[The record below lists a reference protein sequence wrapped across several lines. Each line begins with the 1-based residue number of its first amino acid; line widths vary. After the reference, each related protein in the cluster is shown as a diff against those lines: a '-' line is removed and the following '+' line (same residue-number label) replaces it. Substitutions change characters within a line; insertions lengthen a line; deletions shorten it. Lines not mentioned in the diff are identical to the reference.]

1 MVSFRARCALAFLL
15 LAGAATAEQGGKYLI
30 IAADQF
36 VGAVQPLA
44 AWKTKKGVLA
54 KVVPKSEAGSTS
66 AQIQAYIR
74 NAYSNWPVRPEYV
87 LLVGAPSL
95 IPAYGNVNDC
105 YYGDMGGTSLME
117 ISVGRFSVSTA
128 RECSLLVNKT
138 LAYERPSPAG
148 DTTWFVRGTTVVRED
163 SPADPYYQP
172 DSRFVRKFWE
182 NSGFALCESLC
193 SLWGHNSSHVNS
205 AAADGR
211 SFITYRGQGTGSWWP
226 PFNTIAPSSW
236 NNGAKL
242 PIVVAGTCATIT
254 LAPGEK
260 MISDSMMLAGTVSG
274 LGGAVAYFGTT
285 SSGTGIS
292 SRRGACYRGF
302 FAALFAEKQHRLGP
316 ATLRGR
322 FQVDSLYPGEPTRY
336 WEWNLL
342 GDPELNVWTGKPRQT
357 TVEFDSVIH
366 LGRQDFVVQVGA
378 GGSAVSG
385 ALVCCLMDSTV
396 YATGLTDGSGRA
408 VLDINPA
415 NIGMMAVTV
424 TGSNLLPFEGS
435 ARVMVADRP
444 HLVIDH
450 TLVDDFSGNHDGII
464 NPGERCRLSPYLR
477 NVGGMPAN
485 SVSAVLRLSDSHIT
499 LLDSLAGYGTIGP
512 DSTVAGDPFEISV
525 DTLVGEGYSAGA
537 LLRVQDAE
545 GDSWNC
551 GLGITVRAGRI
562 EVATQLLLD
571 SAPGGNGNGRLG
583 RNESGRLQIGLRNC
597 GGGPLAGVIV
607 LLERI
612 DTNVV
617 VVDSTAAY
625 GALGAGAEKPGSFDC
640 FAVAAGPNLPRNN
653 PVRFRLRVRGS
664 GGTYN
669 YSDTASVS
677 VQAEQGVSSDPTGP
691 DAYGYWCYDDTDTES
706 GRQPTY
712 NWLELAPPGP
722 GTVIPV
728 VSDSDAATIV
738 TALPFRFRYYG
749 VEYDSI
755 SICSNGFLGL
765 GRTAFRSGTNRP
777 IPDTV
782 GPPAMLAPFW
792 DDLNPD
798 ENANGFGTAYQY
810 HDAANGRWIVE
821 FKDFAHYGY
830 PSIRETFQAILC
842 DPTVWPTPTGDGEV
856 VYMYNRVSLAS
867 SVTVGIE
874 DHTETRGIQYLYNNS
889 YAPSAAWLQAGRAL
903 RFTTWPPRNLN
914 SPWLTLVRVQV
925 SDTALGNGN
934 GLLEAGE
941 SLEVVITVRNRGLFD
956 ALGTTAALHSLEPD
970 AAVFD
975 SLAALGTIPPGGEA
989 ANSGQPF
996 RLVVAEVPDD
1006 SLLNFQLN
1014 LGAGEYVTTAF
1025 FSVGLDGVSGLKAGS
1040 PELRLRTGLAAIRP
1054 NPLSTR
1060 ALVNYALGSAGQ
1072 ADLALFD
1079 ALGRRVLNM
1088 ATGRHEPGEYSAVIP
1103 AAELS
1108 QGIYFCRLVVRDS
1121 GRQQRFVRK
1130 IQIAR

>member
-1 MVSFRARCALAFLL
+1 MSARARCAVALLL
-15 LAGAATAEQGGKYLI
+15 LAGVLLAEQGGKYLI

-36 VGAVQPLA
+36 VGIVQPLA

-54 KVVPKSEAGSTS
+54 KIVPKSEAGSTP
-66 AQIQAYIR
+66 AQIQTYIR
-74 NAYSNWPVRPEYV
+74 NAYSNWPVKPEFV

-105 YYGDMGGTSLME
+105 YYGDMGGSSLME
-117 ISVGRFSVSTA
+117 ISVGRFPVSTA

-138 LAYERPSPAG
+138 LAYERPDPAG
-148 DTTWFVRGTTVVRED
+148 DTIWFVKGTTVVRED
-163 SPADPYYQP
+163 SPPDLYYQP
-172 DSRFVRKFWE
+172 DSRFVRGLWQS
-182 NSGFALCESLC
+182 SGFVLCESLC
-193 SLWGHNSSHVNS
+193 HLWGHNSSHVN
-205 AAADGR
+205 AAAGDGR
-211 SFITYRGQGTGSWWP
+211 SFITYRGQGVGYWWT
-226 PFNTIAPSSW
+226 PFNAIRPSSW

-254 LAPGEK
+254 LAPGER
-260 MISDSMMLAGTVSG
+260 MIGDSMVLAGTVSG

-285 SSGTGIS
+285 SSGVGIS
-292 SRRGACYRGF
+292 GRRGACYRGF
-302 FAALFAEKQHRLGP
+302 FAALFSEKQFRLGP

-322 FQVDSLYPGEPTRY
+322 FQVDSLFPGEPTRY

-342 GDPELNVWTGKPRQT
+342 GDPELNVWTGKPRPT

-366 LGRQDFVVQVGA
+366 LGRQDFAVQVSV
-378 GGSAVSG
+378 GGGVVAG
-385 ALVCCLMDSTV
+385 ALVCCAMDSTV
-396 YATGLTDGSGRA
+396 YATGLTDGSGRV
-408 VLDINPA
+408 VLDINPV
-415 NIGMMAVTV
+415 NIGMMTVTV
-424 TGSNLLPFEGS
+424 TGSNLRPFEGS

-450 TLVDDFSGNHDGII
+450 TTVDDFSGNHDGTI
-464 NPGERCRLSPYLR
+464 NPGERCRLFPYLR
-477 NVGGMPAN
+477 NVGGMPAS

-499 LLDSLAGYGTIGP
+499 LIDSLAGYGTIRP
-512 DSTVAGDPFEISV
+512 DSTAAGDPFEISV
-525 DTLVGEGYSAGA
+525 DTLVSEGYSASA
-537 LLRVQDAE
+537 TLRVRDAE
-545 GDSWNC
+545 GDSWSC
-551 GLGITVRAGRI
+551 GLGLLVRAGRI
-562 EVATQLLLD
+562 EVAGQVLLD

-583 RNESGRLQIGLRNC
+583 RNESGRLQVGLRNS
-597 GGGPLAGVIV
+597 GGGPLTGVV
-607 LLERI
+607 AVLERI

-625 GALGAGAEKPGSFDC
+625 GVLGAGAENPGSFDC

-664 GGTYN
+664 GGTYS
-669 YSDTASVS
+669 YFDTTSFTVP
-677 VQAEQGVSSDPTGP
+677 AEQGTSSDPTGP
-691 DAYGYWCYDDTDTES
+691 DAHGYWCYDDTDTES

-755 SICSNGFLGL
+755 SICSNGFLAL
-765 GRTAFRSGTNRP
+765 GRTSFRSGTNRP
-777 IPDTV
+777 IPDTA

-798 ENANGFGTAYQY
+798 ENTNGYGTAYQF
-810 HDAANGRWIVE
+810 HDSANRRWIVE

-830 PSIRETFQAILC
+830 PSIRESFQAILY
-842 DPTVWPTPTGDGEV
+842 DPTAWPTPTGDGEV

-889 YAPSAAWLQAGRAL
+889 YAPTAAWLQASRAL
-903 RFTTWPPRNLN
+903 RFTTLPPRNLN

-925 SDTALGNGN
+925 SDTVLGNGN
-934 GLLEAGE
+934 GLFEAGE
-941 SLEVVITVRNRGLFD
+941 SLEVVATVRNRGLFD
-956 ALGTTAALHSLEPD
+956 AVGAVAVLRSLEPD

-975 SLAALGTIPPGGEA
+975 SLASLGTIPPGREA
-989 ANSGQPF
+989 ANSSQPF
-996 RLVVAEVPDD
+996 RLAVALVPDD

-1014 LGAGEYVTTAF
+1014 LSAGEYTTTAF
-1025 FSVGLDGVSGLKAGS
+1025 FSIGLDGVSGVKAGS
-1040 PELRLRTGLAAIRP
+1040 PGFRLRTGLTAIRP
-1054 NPLSTR
+1054 NPLSNR
-1060 ALVNYALGSAGQ
+1060 ALVSYSLGSTGQ
-1072 ADLALFD
+1072 VDLALFD
-1079 ALGRRVLNM
+1079 ALGRRVLTM
-1088 ATGRHEPGEYSAVIP
+1088 ASGRHEPGEYSAAVP
-1103 AAELS
+1103 AVELS
-1108 QGIYFCRLVVRDS
+1108 QGVYFCRLVVQDS

-1130 IQIAR
+1130 IQVAR